1 MSWKYVLNLQETR
14 DLGLAIITV
23 MRTHYHYKFFVIGNR
38 SVYFYSAGRAF
49 ETGLQV
55 SDLF

>member
-14 DLGLAIITV
+14 DLGLAIIIV
-23 MRTHYHYKFFVIGNR
+23 MRTHYKFFVIGNG
-38 SVYFYSAGRAF
+38 SVYFYSARRAF